1 MKAPPLRLV
10 LREATTTALL
20 DAAEQ
25 VAARDGISGASL
37 QAIAEQA
44 GVAVGTIYN
53 YFDDKTLLFDALF
66 ARRREELFAT
76 IDAATKRHC
85 REPFDRQLAAFVR
98 AVFEH
103 FDVRRAFLRIALDAQ
118 AERLPV
124 GKGQAGNKQPAMQQL
139 QQRAERVVRIGI
151 REGLLRED
159 ASNLLATVL
168 VSVVKGV
175 LAARALD
182 EQPFARDTE
191 RVVDIFLHG
200 AAK

>member
-1 MKAPPLRLV
+1 M
-10 LREATTTALL
+10 
-20 DAAEQ
+20 
-25 VAARDGISGASL
+25 
-37 QAIAEQA
+37 
-44 GVAVGTIYN
+44 GTIYN